1 MLLQELIYPQL
12 YRYILHPCV
21 SWPGNPDMCGG
32 LHTAT
37 GDLRFDSFL
46 TQEDVVIMLIYEVS
60 HACLVVAHDGKLKGL
75 LKPWKWQ
82 VARQQLARCLVR
94 EGPDSERV
102 WYLLRRL
109 SAAADLAPLSM
120 GKPSSAASFLCRCSP
135 SVAMASTLWSLSLL
149 WTARR
154 CRCCMRRNTR

>member
-21 SWPGNPDMCGG
+21 SWPGNPNMCGG

-60 HACLVVAHDGKLKGL
+60 HAYLVVTHIGKLKGL
-75 LKPWKWQ
+75 S
-82 VARQQLARCLVR
+82 QQ
-94 EGPDSERV
+94 
-102 WYLLRRL
+102 
-109 SAAADLAPLSM
+109 
-120 GKPSSAASFLCRCSP
+120 
-135 SVAMASTLWSLSLL
+135 
-149 WTARR
+149 
-154 CRCCMRRNTR
+154 